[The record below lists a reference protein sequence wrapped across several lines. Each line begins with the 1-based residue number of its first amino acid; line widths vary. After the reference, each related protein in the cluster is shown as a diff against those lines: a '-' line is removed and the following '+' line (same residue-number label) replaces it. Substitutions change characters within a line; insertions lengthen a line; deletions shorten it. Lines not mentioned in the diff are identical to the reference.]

1 MAQVIA
7 MEPNP
12 DFIVRIEGTEKGDK
26 WYDIGVAYKNATGP
40 ITVSLDTLPL
50 KNKILLVP
58 TKEE

>member
-1 MAQVIA
+1 